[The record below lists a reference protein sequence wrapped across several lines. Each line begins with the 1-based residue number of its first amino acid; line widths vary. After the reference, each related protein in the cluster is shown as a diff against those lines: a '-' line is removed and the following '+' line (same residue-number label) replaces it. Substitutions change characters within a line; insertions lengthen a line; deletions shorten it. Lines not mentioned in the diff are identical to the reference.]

1 MHSGGA
7 LGKARERVG
16 YTVIAVQG
24 RHGKCV
30 WILRLDFALGTERVV
45 GALMISRSKF

>member
-1 MHSGGA
+1 MRSGGA

-24 RHGKCV
+24 RQEESAFGFCF
-30 WILRLDFALGTERVV
+30 WILLWGRKGSRLL
-45 GALMISRSKF
+45 